1 MATRN
6 RYWFGRKRIG
16 WGWGP
21 RSWEGWLTVIL
32 YALLM
37 MTLPSYLGARWGDT
51 GVRVLWFGL
60 TVMFFGIFFWKM
72 ERSGSR

>member
-1 MATRN
+1 LAIEK

-16 WGWGP
+16 LGWGP
-21 RSWEGWLTVIL
+21 RRWEGWLTVIV

-37 MTLPSYLGARWGDT
+37 VTLPSYLAAWWGDT
-51 GVRVLWFGL
+51 GVRVLWLGL
-60 TVMFFGIFFWKM
+60 TVAFLVIFFWKL

>member
-32 YALLM
+32 YTLLM
-37 MTLPSYLGARWGDT
+37 MTLPSYLGARLGDT

>member
-37 MTLPSYLGARWGDT
+37 MTLPSYLGARLGDT
-51 GVRVLWFGL
+51 GVRVLWLGL